1 MRRLYV
7 RAWLLG
13 NSWFDFGVPP
23 PPWLVMVHGPGGA
36 WMGGD
41 GSNALI
47 NTQQSVSGMRQVIE
61 KLTLANSGRFIAY
74 DGKEIAW

>member
-13 NSWFDFGVPP
+13 NSSFDFGVPP
-23 PPWLVMVHGPGGA
+23 PPRLVMVHGPGGA

-41 GSNALI
+41 VAAVLI
-47 NTQQSVSGMRQVIE
+47 ETAVLPGCVTGVVRRRVRRWSS
-61 KLTLANSGRFIAY
+61 SC
-74 DGKEIAW
+74 W